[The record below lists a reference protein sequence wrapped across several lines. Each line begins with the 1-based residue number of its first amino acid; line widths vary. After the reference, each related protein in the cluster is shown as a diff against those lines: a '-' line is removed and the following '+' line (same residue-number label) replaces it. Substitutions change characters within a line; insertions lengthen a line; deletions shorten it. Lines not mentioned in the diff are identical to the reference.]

1 MWVIWKRDALIF
13 RIPIIYDTNINFK
26 TLLNWINH
34 IVFSKFQVRQSW
46 YILAGSISK
55 VVTFLVKNDVMSQKH
70 LDKLINN
77 LMGKLDDSDASIL
90 SNIWDSALLLSFNY
104 PVSFISFEFFWVWLM
119 HAIMMYLCHFSR
131 SGINT

>member
-1 MWVIWKRDALIF
+1 MRYEN
-13 RIPIIYDTNINFK
+13 IIQNVVKIKLNKILHCVFK
-26 TLLNWINH
+26 M
-34 IVFSKFQVRQSW
+34 SFQVRQSW

-104 PVSFISFEFFWVWLM
+104 PVSFFFLDFFLFLSLTN
-119 HAIMMYLCHFSR
+119 AIYVIFLGLASTHR
-131 SGINT
+131 H

>member
-1 MWVIWKRDALIF
+1 M
-13 RIPIIYDTNINFK
+13 
-26 TLLNWINH
+26 
-34 IVFSKFQVRQSW
+34 SFQVRQSW

-104 PVSFISFEFFWVWLM
+104 PVSLVFFLIFEFPTLFLTN
-119 HAIMMYLCHFSR
+119 AMYVIFLGLASTHR
-131 SGINT
+131 H

>member
-1 MWVIWKRDALIF
+1 M
-13 RIPIIYDTNINFK
+13 
-26 TLLNWINH
+26 
-34 IVFSKFQVRQSW
+34 SFQVRQSW

-90 SNIWDSALLLSFNY
+90 SNIWDSALLFSFNY
-104 PVSFISFEFFWVWLM
+104 PVRFFFLVLNLTN
-119 HAIMMYLCHFSR
+119 AIYVIFLGLASTHR
-131 SGINT
+131 H

>member
-1 MWVIWKRDALIF
+1 M
-13 RIPIIYDTNINFK
+13 
-26 TLLNWINH
+26 
-34 IVFSKFQVRQSW
+34 SFQVRQSW

-104 PVSFISFEFFWVWLM
+104 PVSFFFFFLVFFLNFQP
-119 HAIMMYLCHFSR
+119 YF
-131 SGINT
+131 